1 MPSLHLYVIHTGHMV
16 HRQPRLHGTIQTI
29 RETAAQKGYTFRSI
43 LVVNPDPSALQSK
56 VQQLSDR
63 VKYDKTGY
71 AELDAASS
79 VLNLEEISNYEKHRE
94 VWRRI
99 QKEIVVPGTATTA
112 NDLVIVMEDDAIFI
126 PEFIKH
132 FEAFLE
138 NPRIAN
144 WDAYL
149 LSVATSAASDG
160 RLMPVAEVMQT
171 IPSKCAYALRP
182 TANVVQTLLDETETI
197 RFSMRVQLSYIFQKR
212 RSDLRAVISSRQCIM
227 EGSKVGIYP
236 STMHSNNLLIFNQEY
251 MELFRILQAP
261 SHTETTATNATLLYN
276 RVKHIQS
283 PDLLHIYGVVMF
295 KCGKVKEAADHLL
308 QAIEWTQ
315 QQHGLLSPQSELLN
329 NLINM
334 HEHMQWDLPQYLS
347 TPSKYDNTLPQAVA

>member
-1 MPSLHLYVIHTGHMV
+1 MPSLHLYVVHTGHMV

-29 RETAAQKGYTFRSI
+29 REVAAQKGYTFRSI
-43 LVVNPDPSALQSK
+43 LVVNPDPSTLQSK

-71 AELDAASS
+71 TDIDAASS

-99 QKEIVVPGTATTA
+99 QKEVVAPGTTHT
-112 NDLVIVMEDDAIFI
+112 NDVAVVIEDDAIFI
-126 PEFIKH
+126 PEFIKN
-132 FEAFLE
+132 FEAFLD

-149 LSVATSAASDG
+149 LSVATSAGADG
-160 RLMPVAEVMQT
+160 RLVPVADAMQI

-182 TANVVQTLLDETETI
+182 TGAVLQILLDETETI

-236 STMHSNNLLIFNQEY
+236 STMHPTNILIFNQEY
-251 MELFRILQAP
+251 MELFRMLQ
-261 SHTETTATNATLLYN
+261 SSTHTEVTAITASSLYN

-283 PDLLHIYGVVMF
+283 PDLLHVYGVVMF
-295 KCGKVKEAADHLL
+295 KCGKIKEAAEHLL
-308 QAIEWTQ
+308 TAIEWTQ
-315 QQHGLLSPQSELLN
+315 QQHGFLSPQSELLN

-347 TPSKYDNTLPQAVA
+347 TPSKYDHTLSQSVA